1 MKLQFKNQA
10 FQKDATDAVCDVF
23 EGQLY
28 NDPNKYTVDPGV
40 APDVGT
46 ATAAAAPTQGVL
58 PGMGGG
64 GGVQQTLDLHDEPEV
79 GYANAPIM
87 VPPEKLLENLR
98 AVQMRQN
105 LELSN
110 SADLFGTYLQPLR
123 APELDVEMETGTGK
137 TFVYTKTIFEL
148 NKRYGWS
155 KFIVIVPGIAIR
167 EGVKKSLDITADKFR
182 ADYGKSAK
190 VYVYNSAHPQD
201 VQDFSTNADIQVM
214 VMNVQAFN
222 ARGKDARRI
231 HMELDEF
238 GSRRPIDMI
247 AANRPILILDEPQKM
262 EGRATSEMLPLFNPL
277 MVLRYSATHRTI
289 HNLVYR
295 LDAIDAFEQKLVKK
309 IEPVCIDVSNRGGV
323 YSYVYCS
330 EIRPGKEGPEAV
342 LEFQVKRKGGE
353 IVNETRVVRKGDD
366 LHTLSKGVDAYGDR
380 YRVTDLGAKDGY
392 GRLDFEN
399 GLSLVP
405 GQAAGD
411 VTDTELRRIQIR
423 EAVKAH
429 LDKEKLLFPRGIKV
443 LTLFFIDK
451 VANYRVYADS
461 RDEAGTRGEYA
472 TMFEEE
478 YAKAVN
484 ERLQDLFLDAALKKY
499 WQDIAA
505 GRTHAGYFAED
516 RHHHIRDS
524 KEKEGGSEEDRDAY
538 DLILKDKER
547 LLSFAEPVRFIF
559 SHSALREGWD
569 NPNVFVMCPLKKPET
584 GNNVAR
590 RQEVGRGLRLCVDQ
604 NGDRQDAPATVHD
617 INVLTV
623 VANEEF
629 SAYVGGLQQEIAEAC
644 AHRPALADSGF
655 FKGKVLSAE
664 VTVSEGGKTVVR
676 TEKHVISDVEAKAL
690 NKWLYKNDFIDDGD
704 NILPAWRE
712 ARDAGTVP
720 ELPETLKALKP
731 FAEEVNRLVDS
742 VRDPNAVKKFTEAKR
757 PRPITTNKNFSKAE
771 FQELWSRI
779 NHRTAYTVDF
789 STEELVRKAV
799 AALDREIDI
808 PKLTYTVRHGVQM
821 AGNVFADGVHE
832 SEKVDEHYT
841 DTGVKYDIVGKVAEG
856 TVLTRK
862 TVGAILNG
870 IHAARFSQ
878 FRNNPEK
885 FIAEVIRIVN
895 EQKATM
901 IVEHI
906 RYHILEETWSSDIFT
921 KNQMISPGDMIS
933 LRPDGRPL
941 QKHVYDWLVADSEG
955 EKDFARDLET
965 SAEVVVY
972 AKLPRGFAIPTPVG
986 SYNPDWA
993 IAFKAGSVKHVYFVA
1008 ETKGSLS
1015 DMELREIERAKIA
1028 CAKKFFVAL
1037 DAKDAKY
1044 HVTYRKVASYADL
1057 MNMAN
1062 SDAPDPAS

>member
-1 MKLQFKNQA
+1 MKLQFKDQSFQA
-10 FQKDATDAVCDVF
+10 DATNAVCDVF
-23 EGQLY
+23 DGQLY
-28 NDPNKYTVDPGV
+28 NDPNQYTVDPGRAVDSGQLAVGSGV
-40 APDVGT
+40 A
-46 ATAAAAPTQGVL
+46 
-58 PGMGGG
+58 
-64 GGVQQTLDLHDEPEV
+64 VQQELQLTTQNSSLASDPDTPDI

-98 AVQMRQN
+98 AVQVRQN
-105 LELSN
+105 LEPS
-110 SADLFGTYLQPLR
+110 DPRRLFGTYDAPSR
-123 APELDVEMETGTGK
+123 IPELDVEMETGTGK

-155 KFIVIVPGIAIR
+155 KFIVIVPCIAIR
-167 EGVKKSLDITADKFR
+167 EGVRKSLDITADKFF

-201 VQDFSTNADIQVM
+201 VMDFSTNADIQVM

-262 EGRATSEMLPLFNPL
+262 EGRATNEMLPLFKPL
-277 MVLRYSATHRTI
+277 MILRYSATHKTI

-309 IEPVCIDVSNRGGV
+309 IEPVCIDVSNRAGV

-330 EIRPGKEGPEAV
+330 EVRPGKTGPEAV
-342 LEFQVKRKGGE
+342 VDFQVRRRTGE
-353 IVNETRVVRKGDD
+353 IVNEIRVVRKGDD
-366 LHTLSKGVDAYGDR
+366 LYALSKGVDAYRDR
-380 YRVTDLGAKDGY
+380 YVVADLNAKDGY
-392 GRLDFEN
+392 GRLEFAN
-399 GLSLVP
+399 GLALVP
-405 GQAAGD
+405 GQAVGD
-411 VTDTELRRIQIR
+411 VSKKELRRIQIR

-429 LDKEKLLFPRGIKV
+429 LDKERLLFPQGIKV

-451 VANYRVYADS
+451 VSNYRVYADA
-461 RDEAGTRGEYA
+461 RDEAGSQGEYA
-472 TMFEEE
+472 VMFEEE
-478 YAKAVN
+478 YDRAVKD
-484 ERLQDLFLDAALKKY
+484 RLADLLLDPGLKKY
-499 WQDIAA
+499 WEGIAA
-505 GRTHAGYFAED
+505 SKTHDGYFAED
-516 RHHHIRDS
+516 RHHQFRDS
-524 KEKEGGSEEDRDAY
+524 KEKESEDDRDAY

-547 LLSFAEPVRFIF
+547 LLSLSEPIRFIF

-604 NGDRQDAPATVHD
+604 SGARRDDPATVHD

-629 SAYVGGLQQEIAEAC
+629 SAYVGGLQKEIAEAC
-644 AHRPALADSGF
+644 SHRPVLADAEF
-655 FKGKVLSAE
+655 FTGKVL
-664 VTVSEGGKTVVR
+664 R
-676 TEKHVISDVEAKAL
+676 TEIKVVEDGKEVVKAEKHTVTPAEAKAL

-704 NILPAWRE
+704 NVLPAWRE

-720 ELPETLKALKP
+720 ELPPALAGLKP

-742 VRDPNAVKKFTEAKR
+742 VRDPSAIKRFTESRR
-757 PRPITTNKNFSKAE
+757 PKPLSTNANFGKKE
-771 FQELWSRI
+771 FQDLWMRI
-779 NHRTAYTVDF
+779 NHKAAYTVEF
-789 STEELVRKAV
+789 SSEELVRKAV
-799 AALDREIDI
+799 EALDRQIEI
-808 PKLTYTVRHGVQM
+808 PRLTYMIRHGVQT
-821 AGNVFADGVHE
+821 AGDAFADGAHE
-832 SEKVDEHYT
+832 SEFVDEHYT

-862 TVGAILNG
+862 TVRNILAG
-870 IHAARFSQ
+870 MQKFRFDQ
-878 FRNNPEK
+878 FKNNPEK

-906 RYHILEETWSSDIFT
+906 RYHILEDTYSSDIFT
-921 KNQMISPGDMIS
+921 KNQVIQPGDMVPIRS
-933 LRPDGRPL
+933 DGQLL

-955 EKDFARDLET
+955 EREFARNLDT

-972 AKLPRGFAIPTPVG
+972 AKLPRGFTIPTPMG
-986 SYNPDWA
+986 GYNPDWA
-993 IAFKAGSVKHVYFVA
+993 IAFKTGAVKHVFFVA

-1015 DMELREIERAKIA
+1015 EMKLRAIENAKIA
-1028 CAKKFFVAL
+1028 CAKEFFAAL
-1037 DAKDAKY
+1037 GAKDVNW

-1057 MNMAN
+1057 MAMAN
-1062 SDAPDPAS
+1062 SATAEASE